1 MLRLGRAAIYDG
13 APEKIIKENRDT
25 EFYLMKILLAISDSF
40 CANFIKGQ
48 GKYLVSQGHEVIVVS
63 GPGVEIDDVE
73 RNEPVRVIR
82 IPFAR
87 EISPFSDLR
96 DLIRVIKLVKKEKPD
111 IINAGNPKTGFLF
124 SLAHIFFWRTPLIFT
139 LRGVRS
145 DTLSGLK
152 KSVVR
157 LTEKITCALANK
169 VIAISPS
176 LKTHAEQIGIVS
188 NEKCVVLSKGS
199 SNGINVAHYSPS
211 EEIRKS
217 SLELADNYKVSLDAF
232 KLIFVGRVTRDKGM
246 MELLEA
252 FKFCLASNANVRL
265 LIAGPIEKQDPIP
278 QEYYDLIE
286 KHPKIHYLG
295 KQIDV
300 RPVYMLGDAL
310 VLYSY
315 REGFGNV
322 AIEASS
328 MGLPTIVADI
338 PGLRDTTEDGV
349 TGLRVSPRNET
360 KLSEAILKLYHDRNL
375 ARTYGEQGQV
385 RVAEYFANEI
395 VWSRQLELYL
405 TLCKS

>member
-157 LTEKITCALANK
+157 LTEKITCTLANR

-176 LKTHAEQIGIVS
+176 LKEHAEQIGIVS
-188 NEKCVVLSKGS
+188 SSKCVVLSKGS
-199 SNGINVAHYSPS
+199 SNGINVRHYS
-211 EEIRKS
+211 EADEIYDKS
-217 SLELADNYKVSLDAF
+217 KELEKEYKISPDAF
-232 KLIFVGRVTRDKGM
+232 KLIFVGRITRDKGM
-246 MELLEA
+246 VELLEA
-252 FKFCLASNANVRL
+252 FKFCLSLNTDIRL
-265 LIAGPIEKQDPIP
+265 IIAGPIEKQDPIP
-278 QEYYDLIE
+278 EEYYSLIE
-286 KHPKIHYLG
+286 NHPNIHYLG

-310 VLYSY
+310 ILYSY

-349 TGLRVSPRNET
+349 TGLRVVPKDAV
-360 KLSEAILKLYHDRNL
+360 KLSEAILKLYKDRAL
-375 ARTYGEQGQV
+375 ANTFGKNGQR
-385 RVAEYFANEI
+385 RVAQYFANEI
-395 VWSRQLELYL
+395 VWSKQLELYL

>member
-1 MLRLGRAAIYDG
+1 
-13 APEKIIKENRDT
+13 
-25 EFYLMKILLAISDSF
+25 MKILIAISDSF

-48 GKYLVSQGHEVIVVS
+48 GKYLVGQGHEVIVVS
-63 GPGVEIDDVE
+63 GPGVEIDGIE
-73 RNEPVRVIR
+73 NSEPVKVIR
-82 IPFAR
+82 VPFAR

-96 DLIRVIKLVKKEKPD
+96 DLITVIKLVKREKPD

-124 SLAHIFFWRTPLIFT
+124 SLAHIFFWKIPLIFT
-139 LRGVRS
+139 LRGIRS

-152 KSVVR
+152 KRIVR

-176 LKTHAEQIGIVS
+176 LKAHAQQIGIVS
-188 NEKCVVLSKGS
+188 PQKCVVLSKGS
-199 SNGINVAHYSPS
+199 SNGINVIHYSVS
-211 EEIRKS
+211 EEIYNKSKELERKYNIS
-217 SLELADNYKVSLDAF
+217 PDAF

-246 MELLEA
+246 IELLEA
-252 FKFCLASNANVRL
+252 FKLCLAFNANIRL
-265 LIAGPIEKQDPIP
+265 IIAGPIERQDPIP
-278 QEYYDLIE
+278 EEYYSLIE
-286 KHPKIHYLG
+286 EHPNIHYLG

-300 RPVYMLGDAL
+300 RPVYMLGDVL
-310 VLYSY
+310 ILYSY

-349 TGLRVSPRNET
+349 TGLRVAPKDTT
-360 KLSEAILKLYHDRNL
+360 KLSEAILTLYKNRDL
-375 ARTYGEQGQV
+375 AKTYGKNGQL
-385 RVAEYFANEI
+385 RVAEHFANEI
-395 VWSRQLELYL
+395 VWSKQLELYL